1 MNTPAIL
8 ALEDGTLFHGRSLGA
23 AGLAVGE
30 VCFNTNAAGYASVLT
45 DPAYRGLLVAMTYPH
60 VGNVGMSA
68 VAAESAAAQPSGLIA
83 RDLSLIASSWRAEQ
97 SLQDY
102 LVANGV
108 VAIDGIDT
116 RKLTRLLREG
126 GAQRGCIM
134 VGAAVDPDAAVAQA
148 RGFAGLQGRDLVAE
162 VSTAQP
168 YQWLRGSWQLSD
180 GVADSPERDP
190 ASLPWHVVVLD
201 LGVRRS
207 LLRQLV
213 DAGCRLT
220 VLPARTSV
228 AEIQVLQPHGLVL
241 AGGPGD
247 PAACGYAID
256 TVRQLLAQ
264 DLPILGMGLGHSLLA
279 LACGA
284 STFKMKLG
292 RHGANY
298 PVQDLVTKRVEI
310 VRLSYGFAVDE
321 ATLPAELQVTHRSL
335 FDHSL
340 QGFRHGQ
347 RPVLGFQG
355 EPVAGF
361 DPRQPAAQIASFLEL
376 MAAAK

>member
-1 MNTPAIL
+1 
-8 ALEDGTLFHGRSLGA
+8 
-23 AGLAVGE
+23 
-30 VCFNTNAAGYASVLT
+30 
-45 DPAYRGLLVAMTYPH
+45 
-60 VGNVGMSA
+60 
-68 VAAESAAAQPSGLIA
+68 
-83 RDLSLIASSWRAEQ
+83 
-97 SLQDY
+97 
-102 LVANGV
+102 
-108 VAIDGIDT
+108 
-116 RKLTRLLREG
+116 
-126 GAQRGCIM
+126 
-134 VGAAVDPDAAVAQA
+134 
-148 RGFAGLQGRDLVAE
+148 
-162 VSTAQP
+162 
-168 YQWLRGSWQLSD
+168 
-180 GVADSPERDP
+180 
-190 ASLPWHVVVLD
+190 LPWHVVVLD

-292 RHGANY
+292 RHGANH

-321 ATLPAELQVTHRSL
+321 ATLPAE
-335 FDHSL
+335 
-340 QGFRHGQ
+340 
-347 RPVLGFQG
+347 
-355 EPVAGF
+355 
-361 DPRQPAAQIASFLEL
+361 
-376 MAAAK
+376 